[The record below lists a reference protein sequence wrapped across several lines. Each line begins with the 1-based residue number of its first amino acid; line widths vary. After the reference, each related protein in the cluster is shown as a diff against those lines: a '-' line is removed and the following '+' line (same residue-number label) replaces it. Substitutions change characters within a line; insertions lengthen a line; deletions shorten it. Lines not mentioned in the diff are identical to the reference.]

1 MQTHSVPTSDINPQ
15 RLHSL
20 HRNTHGEHHANML
33 GVMSQ
38 GYHGDASCML
48 NPPILNSCSYNADHD
63 QWATVVTTHVSCK
76 KNRFYAMGIPQH
88 ILLWRAKSVNS
99 KLITSVVLYGSS
111 NSVLSQGTW
120 SESRQSSFV
129 EGLFQEAAVNVFT
142 QKSFYKQLPLFQVM
156 LIDSNHGLQWIALV
170 PSQQVALAGFETY
183 VSEHT
188 QGVPVINDYWLDK
201 MI

>member
-1 MQTHSVPTSDINPQ
+1 MGMQAACWIHPSLTAAAIMQIMINEQ
-15 RLHSL
+15 
-20 HRNTHGEHHANML
+20 
-33 GVMSQ
+33 
-38 GYHGDASCML
+38 D
-48 NPPILNSCSYNADHD
+48 
-63 QWATVVTTHVSCK
+63 WATVVTTHVSCK

-170 PSQQVALAGFETY
+170 PSQQVALTGFN
-183 VSEHT
+183 VSVHI
-188 QGVPVINDYWLDK
+188 QGVLVINDYWSGMMIRTPPTSWDTTHLQNIQQTSQTFLDC
-201 MI
+201 